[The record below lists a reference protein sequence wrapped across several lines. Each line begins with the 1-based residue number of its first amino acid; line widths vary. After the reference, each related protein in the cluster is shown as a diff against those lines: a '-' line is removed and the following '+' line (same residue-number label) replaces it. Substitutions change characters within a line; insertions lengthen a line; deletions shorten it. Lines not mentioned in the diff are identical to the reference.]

1 MARFKAVRSGS
12 AIILLILLIL
22 ALALG
27 GVIWFDYLGFV
38 DARRLVSP
46 VLSLIN
52 INQPEPLENTGSPTL
67 LDQERLNMQQEE
79 LALRMEE
86 LDNREKIIENLEAEL
101 TQMRE
106 ALEERENALADKE
119 KSFNDRLKQYD
130 NRNANLRQA
139 SEYFVGM
146 APKQAVERL
155 LAMEDQDVIDVLRM
169 TEAIAKE
176 EGAASMVSY
185 WLSLMPAERAANLSR
200 KMLKK
205 PED

>member
-12 AIILLILLIL
+12 TIVLLILLIL
-22 ALALG
+22 ALGLG
-27 GVIWFDYLGFV
+27 GVIWFDYLGFL
-38 DARRLVSP
+38 DARKLVSP
-46 VLSLIN
+46 VLSLLN
-52 INQPEPLENTGSPTL
+52 INQPEPLENADAPGF
-67 LDQERLNMQQEE
+67 LDQERIKMQQEE

-86 LDNREKIIENLEAEL
+86 LDNRENNIRNEESEL

-130 NRNANLRQA
+130 NRNANLRQT
-139 SEYFVGM
+139 SQYFVGM
-146 APKQAVERL
+146 APDAAVKRL
-155 LAMEDQDVIDVLRM
+155 EVMDDQDIIDIMRM
-169 TEAIAKE
+169 TEAIAQE

-185 WLSLMPAERAANLSR
+185 WLSLMEPDKAANLSR